1 MAKRI
6 ADTSAE
12 ARRLATLFEISQAL
26 SGRGELKTSLQRV
39 LEKLERDQNLVRGA
53 VMLLNEDTRDIHI
66 ESALGFGAEG
76 QTARYKLGE
85 GITGRVVESGRPIVV
100 PAVSREPLFLN
111 RAFQRKRPG
120 MPETTFVCVPI
131 VLDRKPVGALAV
143 DLDYDQ
149 SRDYDGAQKFFAVV
163 AGMIAQ
169 ALRVERTIEDERKRL
184 LDENAHLKN
193 ELQERYDF
201 SNIIGTSGPMRQA
214 YEQIAQVCQTS
225 TTVLIRGESGT
236 GKELIAHAIHYS
248 SPRSKKPFV
257 KVSVAALPDT
267 LVESELFGYEKG
279 AFTGAQGRK
288 SGRFELADGGTLF
301 LDEVGELN
309 LATQVKLLRVLQ
321 EREFERLGGT
331 ETIKV
336 NVRVVAATNKDLEA
350 AIAARQF
357 REDLYYRLNVFPIF
371 VPPLRDRKPDVML
384 LADHFLLK
392 YARQHSK
399 RIKRI
404 STPAID
410 MLMSYHWPGN
420 VRELENSMETAVLS
434 CDGSVIHAHHLPP
447 TLQTAEAS
455 GTVMQTSLGDAVGQY
470 EKDLILDAL
479 KTARG
484 NRARAAR
491 LLNSTERIINYK
503 VRKYRIDPRRFR
515 EVAQATIRPPRLAL
529 PRM

>member
-1 MAKRI
+1 
-6 ADTSAE
+6 
-12 ARRLATLFEISQAL
+12 
-26 SGRGELKTSLQRV
+26 
-39 LEKLERDQNLVRGA
+39 
-53 VMLLNEDTRDIHI
+53 
-66 ESALGFGAEG
+66 
-76 QTARYKLGE
+76 
-85 GITGRVVESGRPIVV
+85 
-100 PAVSREPLFLN
+100 
-111 RAFQRKRPG
+111 
-120 MPETTFVCVPI
+120 
-131 VLDRKPVGALAV
+131 
-143 DLDYDQ
+143 
-149 SRDYDGAQKFFAVV
+149 
-163 AGMIAQ
+163 
-169 ALRVERTIEDERKRL
+169 
-184 LDENAHLKN
+184 
-193 ELQERYDF
+193 
-201 SNIIGTSGPMRQA
+201 
-214 YEQIAQVCQTS
+214 
-225 TTVLIRGESGT
+225 
-236 GKELIAHAIHYS
+236 
-248 SPRSKKPFV
+248 V
-257 KVSVAALPDT
+257 KVSIAALPDT

-279 AFTGAQGRK
+279 AFTGAQSRK
-288 SGRFELADGGTLF
+288 IGRFEMADGGTLF

-392 YARQHSK
+392 YARQHGK

-404 STPAID
+404 ATPAID

-455 GTVMQTSLGDAVGQY
+455 GTVMQTSLEDAVGQY

-491 LLNSTERIINYK
+491 LLNSTERIVNYK

-515 EVAQATIRPPRLAL
+515 EIAPPAIRPRPAL
-529 PRM
+529 PRGN